1 MVTLVFVYSQ
11 VQGDNMKNTS
21 LFMMFTLLGV
31 PGFVI
36 AAGSDLANTEYN
48 FAINELSR
56 SSLNQA
62 AIIGQQGGNNDAQV
76 RQAGSKLL
84 SVVSQDGGGNRA
96 RVDQSGTYNFAYIA
110 QSGNANDASITQG
123 AYGNT
128 AMIIQQ
134 GSGNRASITQ
144 YGTQKTA
151 VVVQKQSQMAIRV
164 IQR

>member
-1 MVTLVFVYSQ
+1 MFFVYSQ

-21 LFMMFTLLGV
+21 LFLMFTLLGV

-36 AAGSDLANTEYN
+36 AASSDLANAEYN
-48 FAINELSR
+48 FAVNELSR

-62 AIIGQQGGNNDAQV
+62 AIVGQQGVNNDAQV
-76 RQAGSKLL
+76 RQGGAKLL
-84 SVVSQDGGGNRA
+84 SVVSQDGVGNRA

-110 QSGNANDASITQG
+110 QSGSANDASITQG

-134 GSGNRASITQ
+134 GSGNKASITQ